1 MSHALTEVDAAALT
15 EEVNELLKISQWH
28 QDQAL
33 DGGGWAASHAADTA
47 AQLAEAATN
56 LAQKAPSVVPLVL
69 DEIHAG
75 LVLLLQPFPPQE
87 AVFSA
92 QRHKDRARTR
102 AHLHQIT

>member
-1 MSHALTEVDAAALT
+1 MSHGLIEADAAALT
-15 EEVNELLKISQWH
+15 EEVNELLKVSQWH
-28 QDQAL
+28 QERAL

-47 AQLAEAATN
+47 AQLAATATD
-56 LAQKAPSVVPLVL
+56 LADRFPSAVLAVL

-75 LVLLLQPFPPQE
+75 LVLLLQPAPPQE

-102 AHLHQIT
+102 ARLHQLT

>member
-1 MSHALTEVDAAALT
+1 MSHGLTEADAVALT

-33 DGGGWAASHAADTA
+33 NGAGWAASHAADTA
-47 AQLAEAATN
+47 AQLASAATE
-56 LAQKAPSVVPLVL
+56 LARKDPIVVPAVL

-75 LVLLLQPFPPQE
+75 LVLLLQPGPPQE

-102 AHLHQIT
+102 AALHQLT